1 MRKDLHDNFQIR
13 PVLLPW
19 VEGYVTESELELL
32 AAWQDNKL
40 RDEMLEQGIVTLL
53 GKPANQEDDGI
64 MSQRS
69 MWLKLELKLLL
80 Y

>member
-1 MRKDLHDNFQIR
+1 MHDNFQIR

-53 GKPANQEDDGI
+53 GKPANQEDDGL

>member
-1 MRKDLHDNFQIR
+1 MHDNFQIR

>member
-1 MRKDLHDNFQIR
+1 MHDNFQIR

-19 VEGYVTESELELL
+19 VEGYVTESEHELL